1 MKKYK
6 KLGSTFYFLAV
17 ILWLIPIIV
26 YGFYYVTFVKIDEF
40 TLQENNLIN
49 IATIISSKVDYD
61 NNYFIDKNF
70 LEGIELA
77 NSYNIS
83 ILNKSGDL
91 VYSSNERFSNLLYSS
106 NEVLAIL
113 SGSTKSK
120 KIYNDSLL
128 TIYMPIIKD
137 KSSVGVVIV
146 SSNLEN
152 EILSGVKKETNM
164 ITLLL
169 LIGLFVLTYIFYLI
183 LIKPIYR
190 FRDKVAEVA
199 NGHEEEIIDE
209 NNYYEIYLIEENI
222 NKMLES
228 INLVEESRQQFV
240 ADVSHELKTPLSSM
254 KVLADALLSQEN
266 ASKEMYDEF
275 MEDISM
281 EVDRENKIINDL
293 LTMVS
298 LDNKE
303 IKLNYELVSIN
314 DLVEQVMRLL
324 LPLAKKKNVN
334 LEINSYRQVEAY
346 IDETKIYLVIMNL
359 IENAIKYNKDGGK
372 VTISIDADFRNF
384 TLKVIDTGIGIPN
397 SQGDKIFERFF
408 RVDKMRSRGSGGTG
422 LGLSIVRKAIIMH
435 GGEIEC
441 HSEEGVGTTFIVKL
455 PLSKWENSSNLNK

>member
-26 YGFYYVTFVKIDEF
+26 YGFYYITFVKMDEF

-49 IATIISSKVDYD
+49 IATIISSKVDYE
-61 NNYFIDKNF
+61 NNYYIDENF

-83 ILNKSGDL
+83 ILNGLGDL
-91 VYSSNERFSNLLYSS
+91 VYSSNERFSNLIYSS

-113 SGSTKSK
+113 SGSSKSQK
-120 KIYNDSLL
+120 VYNESLL
-128 TIYMPIIKD
+128 TIYMPIVSD
-137 KSSVGVVIV
+137 KTSVGVVIV
-146 SSNLEN
+146 SANLEN
-152 EILSGVKKETNM
+152 EILSNVKKETNM

-169 LIGLFVLTYIFYLI
+169 IISLFILTYIFYWI

-190 FRDKVAEVA
+190 FRDKVVEVT
-199 NGHEEEIIDE
+199 NGHSEVIEDE
-209 NNYYEIYLIEENI
+209 DNYYEICLIKDNI

-228 INLVEESRQQFV
+228 INLLEKSRQQFV

-254 KVLADALLSQEN
+254 KVLADAILSQDD
-266 ASKEMYDEF
+266 APKEMYDEF
-275 MEDISM
+275 MQDISM

-303 IKLNYELVSIN
+303 IKLNYELVLIN

-324 LPLAKKKNVN
+324 LPLAKQKNVS
-334 LEINSYRQVEAY
+334 LEIKSYRSVEAY

-359 IENAIKYNKDGGK
+359 IENAIKYNKEDGK
-372 VTISIDADFRNF
+372 VSISIDADFRNF
-384 TLKVIDTGIGIPN
+384 TLKVIDTGIGIPDV
-397 SQGDKIFERFF
+397 QGEKIFERFF
-408 RVDKMRSRGSGGTG
+408 RVDKMRSRDSGGTG
-422 LGLSIVRKAIIMH
+422 LGLSIVRKVVIMH
-435 GGEIEC
+435 GGEINC

-455 PLSKWENSSNLNK
+455 PLSKWENSSNVNK